1 MCSEEILSYIYLNI
15 YSIHELISNENLGKI
30 NDETEIP
37 NILNTYNK
45 KKTFNGNN
53 DLYLIDNSIYWLKYK
68 REVTIRIQNHFLKF
82 TIFICMCQ
90 QKKFFWKLNDFKEEV
105 KNIFYY
111 IRRGK
116 SIFQNIILLLKELNS
131 VL

>member
-1 MCSEEILSYIYLNI
+1 
-15 YSIHELISNENLGKI
+15 
-30 NDETEIP
+30 
-37 NILNTYNK
+37 
-45 KKTFNGNN
+45 
-53 DLYLIDNSIYWLKYK
+53 
-68 REVTIRIQNHFLKF
+68 
-82 TIFICMCQ
+82 MCQ